1 MAGDHLSVNAFP
13 GISSR
18 DLASGPAGFK
28 QHKFWQADLRSK
40 LLLKGPDAGW
50 LSSQW
55 RPAADVGPGGPNTG
69 EGLRSYSSDSV

>member
-40 LLLKGPDAGW
+40 LLLKGPRFRLALIAMETGGER
-50 LSSQW
+50 
-55 RPAADVGPGGPNTG
+55 RPS
-69 EGLRSYSSDSV
+69 RSKHRRRS